1 MRFLDDVEYQEII
14 NKIGSLEVE
23 IVQLRNKIKSHEKL
37 IDSLEKQLKHEKYK
51 GTPMYEKMLNKEK
64 NNG

>member
-1 MRFLDDVEYQEII
+1 MRFLDDVEYQEIV

-23 IVQLRNKIKSHEKL
+23 LVQLRSKIKSHEKL
-37 IDSLEKQLKHEKYK
+37 IESLEKQLKHEKYK
-51 GTPMYEKMLNKEK
+51 NTPMYEKMFNKEK